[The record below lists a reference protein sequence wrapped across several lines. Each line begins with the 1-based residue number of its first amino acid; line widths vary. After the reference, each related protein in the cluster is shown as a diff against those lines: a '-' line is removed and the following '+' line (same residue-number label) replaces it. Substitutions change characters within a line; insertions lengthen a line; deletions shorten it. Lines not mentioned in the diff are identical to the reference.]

1 MKSKS
6 FQLATQSS
14 RQHADSLPRIPEA
27 LYARTEP
34 GATGPPAGYAKS
46 AAPPPTERLDPLLNH
61 HRKTDDTRLKHY
73 FVHLSTTKYS
83 QENTDC
89 CSLLTRGSERRM
101 KVKVKYF
108 GRGGHLNRLL
118 GGQQKAVPNP
128 EWDPL
133 WLGTRCEGNRSH
145 RGCS

>member
-1 MKSKS
+1 M
-6 FQLATQSS
+6 LAVNCSSWFDRVLTTQSS
-14 RQHADSLPRIPEA
+14 RQHADSLPHIPEA

-83 QENTDC
+83 QENTDWGPV
-89 CSLLTRGSERRM
+89 SHVTR
-101 KVKVKYF
+101 
-108 GRGGHLNRLL
+108 
-118 GGQQKAVPNP
+118 AVG
-128 EWDPL
+128 D
-133 WLGTRCEGNRSH
+133 TRTFAQRSPPMQ
-145 RGCS
+145 